1 MKDRIKNWMMEN
13 CMGYR
18 NSKPRH
24 EICAA
29 LGIDDRSFRRH
40 ATELKKE
47 GHIASDS
54 EAGYWSIPLVIGPD
68 QIAERDAVKHAIS
81 DKFSRGYTLIEEGK
95 AMAKHFYAKVGG
107 QHEFGEMAGI

>member
-1 MKDRIKNWMMEN
+1 MKDQIKKWMMAN
-13 CMGYR
+13 TLGYR
-18 NSKPRH
+18 NAKPRH

-29 LGIDDRSFRRH
+29 LNIPDRAFRRC

-68 QIAERDAVKHAIS
+68 QVAERDAVKHAIS
-81 DKFSRGYTLIEEGK
+81 DKFSRGYALIEQGK
-95 AMAKHFYAKVGG
+95 AMAAHFYKKIGG
-107 QHEFGEMAGI
+107 QAEFGEMAGI